1 MNDHSHPHRQSANHD
16 HDYPLDRVHPHDH
29 VHPHEQS
36 ADHDHIHPHESRGS
50 GIYRRNIL
58 SAGGL
63 GIGALLLA
71 ACTSTV
77 DSRSAVSAATT
88 TSSSTAT
95 PGAATPGAATSS
107 GGLSGF
113 DEFASTVRTFISG
126 DYWMVESTGLPA
138 HNMMVGITSWQ
149 QQFPLPQ
156 RFSGTNAFQLPVN
169 PVLADT
175 PVSARTGLFRGAIA
189 LAVNGVPIFNA
200 LNNRGDDAFK
210 AGELDEWGGHCGKAD
225 DYHYHVAPLH
235 LQTTVGHAK
244 PIAYALDG
252 YALYGSLEPDG
263 SALLPLDDFNGHTDS
278 TGKYHYHGTTTYPY
292 INGGLKGKVTVSQG
306 GIEPQP
312 VTKPMRAPGDP
323 LRGAVI
329 TMFETI
335 AAGSYRLTYTLN
347 GQSYRVA
354 YQVTEK
360 SVNFTFTDAVG
371 NSRTETYK
379 R

>member
-1 MNDHSHPHRQSANHD
+1 MNDHSHPHQQSAHHNHA
-16 HDYPLDRVHPHDH
+16 HPLDH
-29 VHPHEQS
+29 VHPHEQT

-50 GIYRRNIL
+50 GIYRRSIL
-58 SAGGL
+58 SARGL
-63 GIGALLLA
+63 GLGALLLA

-77 DSRSAVSAATT
+77 NSSGAVSAATAT
-88 TSSSTAT
+88 PSSTAT
-95 PGAATPGAATSS
+95 PGSATPGAATSN

-113 DEFASTVRTFISG
+113 DEFASTVKTFING
-126 DYWMVESTGLPA
+126 DYWMVESTGQPA

-169 PVLADT
+169 PVLAVT
-175 PVSARTGLFRGAIA
+175 PVSARPGLFRGAIA

-225 DYHYHVAPLH
+225 DYRYHVAPLH
-235 LQTTVGHAK
+235 LETTVGHAK

-263 SALLPLDDFNGHTDS
+263 SALLPLDDYNGHTDS
-278 TGKYHYHGTTTYPY
+278 TGTYHYHGTTTYPY

-306 GIEPQP
+306 GIESRP
-312 VTKPMRAPGDP
+312 VTKPMRAPGNPFRD
-323 LRGAVI
+323 AVI

-335 AAGSYRLTYTLN
+335 SAGNYRLTYTFN
-347 GQSYRVA
+347 GHSYRVA

-360 SVNFTFTDAVG
+360 SVNFTFTDAAG

>member
-1 MNDHSHPHRQSANHD
+1 MNDHSHPHQQSASHADPLNH
-16 HDYPLDRVHPHDH
+16 VHPHDH
-29 VHPHEQS
+29 VHPHE
-36 ADHDHIHPHESRGS
+36 SRGS
-50 GIYRRNIL
+50 CISRRSIL

-63 GIGALLLA
+63 GLGALLLA
-71 ACTSTV
+71 ACTST
-77 DSRSAVSAATT
+77 DSSSGAVSAAAINPSNT
-88 TSSSTAT
+88 
-95 PGAATPGAATSS
+95 ATPGAATSS

-113 DEFASTVRTFISG
+113 DEFASTVKTFISG

-156 RFSGTNAFQLPVN
+156 RFSGTNAFQVPVN

-235 LQTTVGHAK
+235 LETTVGHAK

-263 SALLPLDDFNGHTDS
+263 SALLPLDDYNGHTDS
-278 TGKYHYHGTTTYPY
+278 AGEYHYHGTITYPY

-323 LRGAVI
+323 LRGAAI

-335 AAGSYRLTYTLN
+335 AAGSYRLTYTLD
-347 GQSYRVA
+347 GQPYRVA
-354 YQVTEK
+354 YQVTET
-360 SVNFTFTDAVG
+360 SVNFTFTDAAG
-371 NSRTETYK
+371 SSRTETYK